1 MPRLQQSS
9 ALNPLAS
16 KPSNAA
22 AQAAIGAIAAASG
35 ANSAPPPPPI
45 SFKSQPF
52 LATLPEQTARNA
64 SLERDQVADMITAS
78 EAKVSE
84 GVVRAISDLRVEMAS
99 MNGRMLSKASFYV
112 TTAGTGLAILGVLI
126 AVLAFGGD
134 RFSQGMEVATVAQAV
149 PQPAPVAET
158 VVQPIPPVTAV
169 KK

>member
-1 MPRLQQSS
+1 M
-9 ALNPLAS
+9 
-16 KPSNAA
+16 
-22 AQAAIGAIAAASG
+22 
-35 ANSAPPPPPI
+35 
-45 SFKSQPF
+45 
-52 LATLPEQTARNA
+52 
-64 SLERDQVADMITAS
+64 ERDQVADMITAS